1 MGFFV
6 LWALFALIP
15 AAIAS
20 SKGRSPVGWFFIGV
34 VLSPILAAVIVAVL
48 PSPAL
53 EERRH
58 AELVAAASRG
68 ARPVGPETQED
79 PISVV
84 ARLAQLRDSGAITAE
99 EFETKKAELLS
110 RI

>member
-1 MGFFV
+1 MPV
-6 LWALFALIP
+6 LILWTVFALIP

-20 SKGRSPVGWFFIGV
+20 GKGRSPIGWFFIGV
-34 VLSPILAAVIVAVL
+34 LISPILAAVIVAIL

-53 EERRH
+53 EQQRH
-58 AELVAAASRG
+58 AELVAAASRS
-68 ARPVGPETQED
+68 ARPVGPDTQED

-99 EFETKKAELLS
+99 EYETKKAELLS

>member
-79 PISVV
+79 PISAV
-84 ARLAQLRDSGAITAE
+84 ARLAQLRDNGAITAD

>member
-1 MGFFV
+1 MGFLV
-6 LWALFALIP
+6 LWTVLALIP

-48 PSPAL
+48 PSPAV
-53 EERRH
+53 EQRRH

-68 ARPVGPETQED
+68 ARPVGPDAQED
-79 PISVV
+79 PISAVG
-84 ARLAQLRDSGAITAE
+84 RLAQLRDGGAITAE

>member
-1 MGFFV
+1 MSWLV

-20 SKGRSPVGWFFIGV
+20 TKGRSPVGWFFIGV
-34 VLSPILAAVIVAVL
+34 LLSPILAAVIVAVL

-53 EERRH
+53 EQQRH
-58 AELVAAASRG
+58 AELVAAASSA
-68 ARPVGPETQED
+68 ARPVGPDARED
-79 PISVV
+79 PIDTV
-84 ARLAQLRDSGAITAE
+84 ARLARLRDSGAITPE
-99 EFETKKAELLS
+99 EFEAKKAELLS